1 MEELKTKR
9 CSKCGCEKPM
19 DEFYKSSKSPDG
31 RQAWCKPCV
40 TNAHRAR
47 AKRKAACKITPL
59 DSHAHGN
66 STITADAS
74 PFAQMQPRE
83 IIAEIRTR
91 INWLRSNGWAF
102 EGKLIYTQV
111 REVVL

>member
-9 CSKCGCEKPM
+9 CSKCGCEKQIT
-19 DEFYKSSKSPDG
+19 EFHKSSKSPDG
-31 RQAWCKPCV
+31 LQSYCKECFANV
-40 TNAHRAR
+40 NHKSYVR
-47 AKRKAACKITPL
+47 RKY
-59 DSHAHGN
+59 DN

-91 INWLRSNGWAF
+91 INWLRSNGWTF
-102 EGKLIYTQV
+102 EGKLTYTQV
-111 REVVL
+111 KEIEL